1 MKLKKFYVENMSE
14 AMKVLKDEIG
24 PDAVILSSKQVR
36 KKKGPLGIF
45 SKKVFEVVAGY
56 EDEAV
61 KQERYKAP
69 PAVPAFQPMRSDVQN
84 AYAASAAAAAQHNAG
99 VAAGTEELSDS
110 IGELRSLIGK
120 LSEKV
125 DMQQQPAD
133 RRFSKDVMEIYRK
146 LTAGDVDTETAEEL
160 CAEIEN
166 VCSKRSAS
174 ASDVA
179 KALLEEMIGKP
190 HTIECTKFKQKT
202 VLFAGPTGVGKT
214 TTLVK
219 LAYMLVYDKKLNVG
233 IINADVFRVAAQE
246 HLNAYCEIL
255 KTDCITIYSPEEIKD
270 ALEAMKDKDI
280 VLIDTAG
287 KVSDDK
293 EYRLDIAKLVQL
305 GGIDDIYITLS
316 MSTAQRVLS
325 STIENYSFLKQ
336 YSIIATKTDEL
347 PTKGPLVS
355 VAKFSGM
362 PLSYLTCGQNVPD
375 DIKVVSTKEIIA
387 SILESADE

>member
-69 PAVPAFQPMRSDVQN
+69 PAAPAFQPMRSDVQN
-84 AYAASAAAAAQHNAG
+84 AYAASAAAAQPHNTGKAPDAEG
-99 VAAGTEELSDS
+99 LSDS

-133 RRFSKDVMEIYRK
+133 RRFSKDVMEVYRK

-160 CAEIEN
+160 CAEIES

-174 ASDVA
+174 ATDVA
-179 KALLEEMIGKP
+179 KSLLEEMLGKP
-190 HTIECTKFKQKT
+190 HTVECTKFKQKT

-305 GGIDDIYITLS
+305 GRIDDIYITLS

-325 STIENYSFLKQ
+325 STIANYSFLKQ

-355 VAKFSGM
+355 VAKISGM

-375 DIKVVSTKEIIA
+375 DIKVVSAKEIIT
-387 SILESADE
+387 SILEN